1 VSNMRYKVKTY
12 ATDEIVALAFAA
24 HRHNNGYIK
33 STVRMSEPD
42 KKTIWSNKEL
52 VSYTIASEIKNKADA
67 HHVWIPEDFIAIET
81 TDADV
86 NSIEVAK
93 NYVKRYLVGM
103 MSNDITAF
111 QQEVHDALMS
121 DEIPVTKIGL
131 VSYIPELIAKEKAA
145 TILKKQLKTDFAD
158 SVALTGKLSGM
169 IEVINCR
176 YVEKHEAHAV
186 MASLGKDLVKFFH
199 KEPVQTGNT
208 FNITAKAKDSYP
220 DPRTKCT
227 VTYINYVKFKKK

>member
-1 VSNMRYKVKTY
+1 MRFKVKTF

-24 HRHNNGYIK
+24 HRHNSGYIK

-52 VSYTIASEIKNKADA
+52 VSYTIAAESKNKGDS

-86 NSIEVAK
+86 NSIDLAK
-93 NYVKRYLVGM
+93 NHVKRYLVGM

-111 QQEVHDALMS
+111 QQEVHDALNS
-121 DEIPVTKIGL
+121 TEIPVTKLGL
-131 VSYIPELIAKEKAA
+131 VSYIPELIAKEQAA
-145 TILKKQLKTDFAD
+145 LILKKQLKTDFAD
-158 SVALTGKLSGM
+158 SAALTGKLSGV
-169 IEVINCR
+169 IEIINCK

-186 MASLGKDLVKFFH
+186 MASMGTDLVKFFH
-199 KEPVQTGNT
+199 KDPMKVGDT

>member
-1 VSNMRYKVKTY
+1 MRFKVKTF

-24 HRHNNGYIK
+24 HRHNSGYIK

-52 VSYTIASEIKNKADA
+52 VSYTIAADSKNKGDA

-86 NSIEVAK
+86 TSIDLAK
-93 NYVKRYLVGM
+93 NHVKRYLVGM
-103 MSNDITAF
+103 MSNDITPF
-111 QQEVHDALMS
+111 QQEVHDALNS
-121 DEIPVTKIGL
+121 TEIPVTKIGL
-131 VSYIPELIAKEKAA
+131 VSYIPELIAKEQAA
-145 TILKKQLKTDFAD
+145 LVLKKQLKTDFAD
-158 SVALTGKLSGM
+158 SAALTGKLSGV
-169 IEVINCR
+169 IEIINCK

-186 MASLGKDLVKFFH
+186 MASMGTDLVKFFH
-199 KEPVQTGNT
+199 KDPIKVGDT

>member
-1 VSNMRYKVKTY
+1 MRFKVKTF

-24 HRHNNGYIK
+24 HRHNGGYVK
-33 STVRMSEPD
+33 STVRMSESD

-52 VSYTIASEIKNKADA
+52 VSYTIASENKNKNNSNQIW
-67 HHVWIPEDFIAIET
+67 VPEDFTAIET

-86 NSIEVAK
+86 NSIEIAK

-103 MSNDITAF
+103 LSNDITAF

-121 DEIPVTKIGL
+121 TEIPVTKIGL
-131 VSYIPELIAKEKAA
+131 VSYIPELIAKEQAA
-145 TILKKQLKTDFAD
+145 AILKKQLKNEFAD
-158 SVALTGKLSGM
+158 SEPLTGKLSGK
-169 IEVINCR
+169 IEIINCR

-186 MASLGKDLVKFFH
+186 MASLGKDLVKFFY
-199 KEPVQTGNT
+199 KENMSVGDT

>member
-1 VSNMRYKVKTY
+1 MRYKVKTF

-24 HRHNNGYIK
+24 HRHNNGYVK

-52 VSYTIASEIKNKADA
+52 VSYTIASESKNKDNA
-67 HHVWIPEDFIAIET
+67 HHVWIPEDFTAIET

-86 NSIEVAK
+86 NSIETAK

-103 MSNDITAF
+103 LSNEITPF

-121 DEIPVTKIGL
+121 TEIPVTKIGL
-131 VSYIPELIAKEKAA
+131 ISYIPELIAKEQAA
-145 TILKKQLKTDFAD
+145 AALKKQLKTDFAD
-158 SVALTGKLSGM
+158 SVALTGKLAGK

-186 MASLGKDLVKFFH
+186 MASLGTDLVKFFH
-199 KEPVQTGNT
+199 KDPVYAGDT